1 MAFLTIGDKQYEAK
15 TSFKFDRIADKKYSS
30 EGELTGLENIYQ
42 GLMGYKIK
50 SLAAFWD
57 CGTAHYGK
65 REQPSIESIEDTIE
79 RIIEEDEKEI
89 EKMFK
94 DAFKALDESGFFRL
108 QLKEYWKNIDMLE
121 QLAEDEKEIKQAQMA
136 KDMFTEKRKELLV

>member
-15 TSFKFDRIADKKYSS
+15 TSFKFDRTADKKY
-30 EGELTGLENIYQ
+30 GGDDELTGLENIYQ
-42 GLMGYKIK
+42 GLMGYKTK

-65 REQPSIESIEDTIE
+65 REQPSVESIEEAIE
-79 RIIEEDEKEI
+79 KIIEEDEEEI
-89 EKMFK
+89 ENLFK
-94 DAFKALDESGFFRL
+94 EAFKALDESGFFRL

-121 QLAEDEKEIKQAQMA
+121 QLAEDEKDIKQAQMA
-136 KDMFTEKRKELLV
+136 KEMFTAKRKELLA